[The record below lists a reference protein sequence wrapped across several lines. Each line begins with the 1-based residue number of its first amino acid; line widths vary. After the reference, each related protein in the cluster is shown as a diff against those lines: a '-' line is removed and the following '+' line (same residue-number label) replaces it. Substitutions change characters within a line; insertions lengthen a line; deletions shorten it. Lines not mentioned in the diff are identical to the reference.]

1 MNAATAAAPMP
12 VALKTLPPGG
22 YGQPDL
28 VRVDFNQAPANAA
41 PATTAPAPTTSRH
54 QKVVESLAASPRFRE
69 YQQAFRD
76 ATGLPLTL
84 RPVGGWQLSHQGIAP
99 ERLLRPDVAGQPL
112 LLRLPANAATRLRR
126 RQREILHAEMH
137 LRLHET
143 SVAVRIGHETIA
155 HLQTGQVLF
164 KAPTAEQTQR
174 AVKQLAAWGLHLD
187 PAEVK
192 RIYQATK
199 VIRQTEYQARV
210 RLLEFFADQLAALAN
225 QIVLQEEHAEP
236 EQITRARRFIEAN
249 YQEEMDLSTVAR
261 SAGMSRFYFCKTF
274 KKVTGVNYTKYV
286 TRVRVEKAKHLLL
299 NRNFRISEIAYEVG
313 FQSLAH
319 FNRAFRSIAC
329 ETPSEY
335 RSQAGRQLSVR
346 HARHHLIVG
355 GGRTAEARPPRAG
368 H

>member
-1 MNAATAAAPMP
+1 MNAETATARMP
-12 VALKTLPPGG
+12 VTLKTLPPGG

-28 VRVDFNQAPANAA
+28 VRVDFNQAPALPA
-41 PATTAPAPTTSRH
+41 PADATPVPTTSRH

-84 RPVGGWQLSHQGIAP
+84 RPVGGWQLSHQGDPRQNAFCG
-99 ERLLRPDVAGQPL
+99 LMSQ
-112 LLRLPANAATRLRR
+112 ANRSCSACLQMQ
-126 RQREILHAEMH
+126 QRVCDGANEKSCTLKCTFGFY
-137 LRLHET
+137 ET

-164 KAPTAEQTQR
+164 KAPTPEQTQR
-174 AVKQLAAWGLHLD
+174 AVKQLEAWGLHLD
-187 PAEVK
+187 AAEVK

-199 VIRQTEYQARV
+199 VIRQNEYQARV

-225 QIVLQEEHAEP
+225 QIVVQQEHAEP

-329 ETPSEY
+329 ETPSEF
-335 RSQAGRQLSVR
+335 RSHLSSN
-346 HARHHLIVG
+346 
-355 GGRTAEARPPRAG
+355 
-368 H
+368 